1 MTLAQAAVAVLVLSP
16 VAMLVALAVQVVA
29 LWSPVGVLLSPVGVL
44 LNPVGVLLNPVGVLL
59 NPVVAEMFSRNAVSS
74 LPHIFFFKF
83 QVSALTFSQ
92 ERHLFP

>member
-1 MTLAQAAVAVLVLSP
+1 MGLAPFVTLAQAAVAVLVPSP
-16 VAMLVALAVQVVA
+16 VAVLVALAVQVVA
-29 LWSPVGVLLSPVGVL
+29 LWSPVGVL

-59 NPVVAEMFSRNAVSS
+59 NPGVAEMFSRNAVSS